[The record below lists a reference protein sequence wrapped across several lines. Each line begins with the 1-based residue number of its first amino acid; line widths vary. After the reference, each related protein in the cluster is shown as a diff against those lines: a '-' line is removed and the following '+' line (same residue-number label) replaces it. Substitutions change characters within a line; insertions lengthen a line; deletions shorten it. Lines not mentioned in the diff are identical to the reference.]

1 MICEDKSY
9 LVNSSMD
16 WENVF
21 VVTDNLK
28 GILFV
33 PKQALLKH
41 QRWMKKLLLQKVTQV
56 GLIVL
61 VFSLH
66 PFCEFIV

>member
-9 LVNSSMD
+9 LANSSMD

-61 VFSLH
+61 FFSSH

>member
-1 MICEDKSY
+1 MIREDKSY
-9 LVNSSMD
+9 LANSSMD

-28 GILFV
+28 GIPFV

-61 VFSLH
+61 VFSLYL
-66 PFCEFIV
+66 FCEFIV

>member
-1 MICEDKSY
+1 MIREDKSY
-9 LVNSSMD
+9 LANSSMD

-61 VFSLH
+61 VFSLYL
-66 PFCEFIV
+66 FCEFIV